1 MTPITIATG
10 LRFPEGPAFD
20 RQNRLWCVEQHGGAL
35 VCIKDGQKKRIP
47 VGGCPNG
54 IAIDEKQ
61 LVWFCDS
68 GENSIRQY
76 NPGSGESKSICNH
89 LNGEALNMPND
100 LAFDRRGQLVFTC
113 PGPRLEEN
121 TGYICVYTYDNKL
134 YKIFD
139 QLYYPNG
146 LAFSADGK
154 RLFVAET
161 GRKRI
166 WVGDWDEA
174 EAAWQHCRIFAQ
186 TEGIIG
192 PDGIAFDEDGY
203 LYVALFGSGCIR
215 VFDPEG
221 SYFKDLPTGG
231 LNPSNC
237 TFDPSQEG
245 GLIVTETATGSLIS
259 LPVFKRGIL

>member
-1 MTPITIATG
+1 MATG
-10 LRFPEGPAFD
+10 LLFPEGPAFD
-20 RQNRLWCVEQHGGAL
+20 LQNQLWFVEQHGAAIA
-35 VCIKDGQKKRIP
+35 CIKDGQIKRTR

-54 IAIDEKQ
+54 IAIDDKQ
-61 LVWFCDS
+61 RVWFCDS
-68 GENSIRQY
+68 GENSIRLYDPQ
-76 NPGSGESKSICNH
+76 SDQTKSICSQ

-121 TGYICVYTYDNKL
+121 RGYICVYTNDNKL
-134 YKIFD
+134 YEIYN

-154 RLFVAET
+154 KLFVAET
-161 GRKRI
+161 GKKRI
-166 WVGDWDEA
+166 WVGDWEEETA
-174 EAAWQHCRIFAQ
+174 TWQHTRIFAY
-186 TEGIIG
+186 TDGIIG
-192 PDGIAFDEDGY
+192 PDGMAFDEDGF

-221 SYFKDLPTGG
+221 GHYRDLPAGG

-237 TFDPSQEG
+237 AFDPTQRC
-245 GLIVTETATGSLIS
+245 GLVVTETATGSIIS
-259 LPVFKRGIL
+259 LPVFKKGIL